1 MCSRKTK
8 NGIRFLERLYELSI
22 EDWLKKIRIK
32 IKSDFINE
40 RKWKK
45 LNKILK
51 SWKAECWIGCEDIR
65 KMWLKKNGRNNE
77 KEWMKGR
84 KENVGLSRIWINF
97 SYSRLTLSHGI

>member
-51 SWKAECWIGCEDIR
+51 SWKSRMLDR
-65 KMWLKKNGRNNE
+65 MWRYKKNVIK
-77 KEWMKGR
+77 KEWEK
-84 KENVGLSRIWINF
+84 
-97 SYSRLTLSHGI
+97 